1 MQDRRRVKAN
11 DKHWTVQRSQHNSVC
26 LHKNITTDFST
37 NRVELFVYLWF
48 DFVVAA
54 VIGSRTAAIGGWH
67 CTTTDVAH
75 TICSILNNRP
85 DIAAELEVWVSHKK
99 SNAIFGLLCFTQL
112 FSHLTIF
119 SSQMDF
125 PWPNITILFFL
136 WTYRLKGQSYDTS
149 CVGSHFDYNN
159 LYYINL
165 KVFFILSASLDIRVY
180 QFRHHLRR

>member
-1 MQDRRRVKAN
+1 M
-11 DKHWTVQRSQHNSVC
+11 
-26 LHKNITTDFST
+26 
-37 NRVELFVYLWF
+37 YLWF

-112 FSHLTIF
+112 FSHLIIF

-125 PWPNITILFFL
+125 P
-136 WTYRLKGQSYDTS
+136 
-149 CVGSHFDYNN
+149 
-159 LYYINL
+159 
-165 KVFFILSASLDIRVY
+165 
-180 QFRHHLRR
+180 